1 MEPARRTRGR
11 QRSALE
17 KKGAPEDTRG
27 VSDTRLYTVGGT
39 VQAGGGV
46 YLARRADPEMLE
58 LCRAGT
64 FAFVLTA
71 RQMGKS
77 SLMVRTAEQLYEEG
91 IRSVIIDL
99 TRIGKQ
105 VTADQWYV
113 GLLVVLQEQL
123 ELSTDVTD
131 WWGLHRDQG
140 PVQRMTRFLEEVV
153 LTEVK
158 QRVVVFVDEID
169 TTLGMGFTDDFY
181 AAIRYLY
188 NARASDPE
196 LERLSFVLVGVAT
209 PGDLIQ
215 DETRTPFNLGQ
226 RVELTDFTQ
235 EEAAPLAEGL
245 GNSPEEGRR
254 VLEWVLSWTGGHPY
268 LTQRLCQALVDHHA
282 QRNGGGAWT
291 RENVWDVVERTFFAE
306 KSFQDNNLVFVRDM
320 LTRRAPE
327 PERVLRTYQDIRRGR
342 RVLDEERSLVKAHL
356 KLSGVVRREGEV
368 LRVRNAIYERV
379 FTVAWARSQLPV
391 DWRVVRFAALALVIT
406 GFVVLLPLSVLLFM
420 RLADTERDRIS
431 AVKALGQAKETN
443 AKAEANRLSVQQ
455 EVDSLLAWARKD
467 AAQAKQEAEKLQ
479 KDARQAKDEADRF
492 RKDAQRLQEE
502 ARQALEKKA
511 LAEQEISRAR
521 TQADEKLNE
530 AASYVFVNQA
540 DARLRGASSD
550 LPISTALFMEAARVH
565 PSAEAMDSLIRG
577 IVQLRQPRARLDH
590 EDNVLAN
597 VLAVAFSP
605 AAGLVITA
613 SEDKNARLWEA
624 STGRQ
629 RAVLPHASA
638 VTAVAFSPDG
648 RSVATASDDGY
659 VRLWNTATGVAL
671 PVTLHHEG
679 SVNAVAFSR
688 DGKSLA
694 TGSDDNTARL
704 WSSATGQPLSEPLQ
718 HRLRVNAVAFS
729 PDGKFLATASADRFV
744 RLWKTAD
751 GELQPRP
758 LLHPQAVNAVTFS
771 PDGTLVATA
780 SDDKIARLWE
790 VATRLPMS
798 VVLSHDKAVT
808 AVAFSPDGK
817 RVATASSD
825 KTARLWDVETGR
837 QLVFLPHDTAV
848 NGVAFSPDGKTL
860 ATASDGKSAR
870 LWEVAPRPP
879 LVLLPHDKAVT
890 AMAFSP
896 DGASVVTASEDNVAR
911 LWRVDKDEPM
921 AHPLRHD
928 ARIRAVTFSPEGKR
942 VATASDDKTARLWDA
957 STGAALASLSH
968 AGKVLA
974 VAFSPQGDS
983 VLTASEDRTALLWDA
998 ATGRQRAVLSHDR
1011 AVTAVA
1017 FSPDGGSVATASDDG
1032 TARLWDVATRRLQAG
1047 PLRHDAR
1054 ILAMVFSPDGTRL
1067 ATASEDNT
1075 VRLWDRATGE
1085 LVGRPLKHDFF
1096 VTSLAFS
1103 PDGRSLVTASED
1115 ISARVWNV
1123 ATGEQRWLLPH
1134 DNTVT
1139 AVAFSPDGTRVATA
1153 SEDGSARLWEAATG
1167 RRLARLPHTSRVLAV
1182 AFSQDGTRVATASED
1197 GSARVWPVRPEDWI
1211 QVACSLLPRNL
1222 SPQEWPADVAV
1233 VVPYRKT
1240 CSGLP

>member
-1 MEPARRTRGR
+1 M
-11 QRSALE
+11 
-17 KKGAPEDTRG
+17 
-27 VSDTRLYTVGGT
+27 SDTPLYTVGGT

-153 LTEVK
+153 LSEVK

-188 NARASDPE
+188 NARAGNPE

-215 DETRTPFNLGQ
+215 DEKRTPFNLGQ
-226 RVELTDFTQ
+226 RVELTDFTL

-245 GNSPEEGRR
+245 GSSPEEGRR

-282 QRNGGGAWT
+282 QRTGGGAWT
-291 RENVWDVVERTFFAE
+291 LEGVREVVERTFFAE

-342 RVLDEERSLVKAHL
+342 RVLDEERVLVKAHL

-379 FTVAWARSQLPV
+379 FTVAWARTQLPV
-391 DWRVVRFAALALVIT
+391 DWRVVRLAALGLVIT
-406 GFVVLLPLSVLLFM
+406 GFAVLLPLSVLLFM
-420 RLADTERDRIS
+420 RLADAERNRK
-431 AVKALGQAKETN
+431 AVVEELGKARETN
-443 AKAEANRLSVQQ
+443 AKAEANMLSVQQ
-455 EVDSLLAWARKD
+455 DAERIRAQAQED
-467 AAQAKQEAEKLQ
+467 AAQAKQDAQRLQ
-479 KDARQAKDEADRF
+479 KDALQAKDEADRF
-492 RKDAQRLQEE
+492 RRDAQRLKGE
-502 ARQALEKKA
+502 ASLALEKKE
-511 LAEQEISRAR
+511 LAELEISHAR
-521 TQADEKLNE
+521 TQAEQKLNE

-540 DARLRGASSD
+540 NATLLGASSA
-550 LPISTALFMEAARVH
+550 LPVSTALSLEAARIH

-577 IVQLRQPRARLDH
+577 LVQLRQPQARLAH
-590 EDNVLAN
+590 EDN

-613 SEDKNARLWEA
+613 SEDKKARLWDA
-624 STGRQ
+624 ATGRE
-629 RAVLPHASA
+629 RAVLPHDSP
-638 VTAVAFSPDG
+638 VTAAAFNPDG
-648 RSVATASDDGY
+648 TLVATASDNGH
-659 VRLWNTATGVAL
+659 VRLWNTADGKKLPTAFGHGV
-671 PVTLHHEG
+671 
-679 SVNAVAFSR
+679 SINAVAFSINAVAFSP

-704 WSSATGQPLSEPLQ
+704 WSTATGQPLSEPLRQ
-718 HRLRVNAVAFS
+718 HLRRVNAVAFS
-729 PDGKFLATASADRFV
+729 PDGKLLATASTDRTV
-744 RLWKTAD
+744 RLWKTSN
-751 GELQPRP
+751 GELQPGH
-758 LLHPQAVNAVTFS
+758 LLHPQAVNAVAFS

-780 SDDKIARLWE
+780 SDDRSARLWE
-790 VATRLPMS
+790 VATRLPRS
-798 VVLSHDKAVT
+798 VVLSHDKAVMSVAFSPDGKRLAT
-808 AVAFSPDGK
+808 ASSDKTARLWEVETGRPLVFLPHDKAVNGVAFSPDGK
-817 RVATASSD
+817 RVATASDD
-825 KTARLWDVETGR
+825 KM
-837 QLVFLPHDTAV
+837 
-848 NGVAFSPDGKTL
+848 
-860 ATASDGKSAR
+860 AR

-879 LVLLPHDKAVT
+879 LVLLPHEKAVT
-890 AMAFSP
+890 ATAFSP
-896 DGASVVTASEDNVAR
+896 DGRTVVTASEDNAAR
-911 LWRVDKDEPM
+911 LWRVDKGEPV
-921 AHPLRHD
+921 ARPLRHD
-928 ARIRAVTFSPEGKR
+928 ARIRAVAFSPEGTR
-942 VATASDDKTARLWDA
+942 VATASEDKTARLWSA
-957 STGAALASLSH
+957 STGASLASLPH
-968 AGKVLA
+968 GGKVLA
-974 VAFSPQGDS
+974 VAFSPDGGS
-983 VLTASEDRTALLWDA
+983 LLTASEDKTARLWDA
-998 ATGRQRAVLSHDR
+998 ATGRQRALLSHDS
-1011 AVTAVA
+1011 AVNAVA
-1017 FSPDGGSVATASDDG
+1017 FSPEGGSVATASHDG
-1032 TARLWDVATRRLQAG
+1032 TARLWNAATGELQAG
-1047 PLRHDAR
+1047 PLRHGAS
-1054 ILAMVFSPDGTRL
+1054 ILAVVFSPEGTRV

-1085 LVGRPLKHDFF
+1085 SLGEPLKHDFF

-1115 ISARVWNV
+1115 ISARVWDV
-1123 ATGEQRWLLPH
+1123 ATGEQRLLLPH
-1134 DNTVT
+1134 ANTVT

-1153 SEDGSARLWEAATG
+1153 SEDESARLWDAATG
-1167 RRLARLPHTSRVLAV
+1167 RRLAHLPHTSRVLSV
-1182 AFSQDGTRVATASED
+1182 AFSPDGTRVATASGD
-1197 GSARVWPVRPEDWI
+1197 GTARVWPVRPEDWS

-1222 SPQEWPADVAV
+1222 TPQEWPADVAV

-1240 CSGLP
+1240 CPGLP